1 MLDLLIRKIYALCYW
16 KEWMK
21 KEGSS
26 LALLSLMD
34 ILPVEFFYKY
44 EVLIIKALI
53 YALNTLP
60 EYIMVTAHKNCPD
73 ALYKLIKK
81 CHFEPHFVLVDKKH
95 IVASPSFLEYI
106 TKQEASLAVS
116 STVFED
122 DFVNQFKEICRRFT
136 HELKSERKF
145 ARIVSK
151 ECLEL
156 IISLEKLPLE
166 TVLNID
172 GVKYSRNEQNI
183 PMDLSPPSKTE
194 LERLKDYLFE
204 KRWSDDFKSYEYSE
218 ITAGLDCIS
227 YLFTK
232 DKQGDLIG
240 KAPELGNKLID
251 MNDELLNIIQTEIG
265 NYEELRRSSQDQSL
279 QNYYMLLEKRHNYFH
294 AIYENSTGAIYNHP
308 LRTEKERIETAR
320 NNAAMAQQRMQK
332 KQRGGHGSS
341 PTDQTRPTPQSPE
354 ERLTTFTT
362 HIMTI
367 KETTS
372 RQNLLRG
379 DSYIYKVFPNCE
391 ARLKAV
397 CKCLTVLCD
406 EYTKACQENEWSN
419 ELINTEEMKAIY
431 KEQRS
436 KYLITLFRF
445 VLREEKCIHN
455 KAKNCMKKMLLL
467 QPESEDILP
476 DKVFKEC
483 LKQCWKSKISDL
495 IEYKKMMSFI
505 KLFPKSFPHVF
516 WEKLV
521 ESLVNIINKLKEEA
535 KIKIDTVKMK
545 HNTEFYVAAFL
556 ISSYRHKK
564 ANNENPEFFKQV
576 IEQVL
581 ELQKLIYTYGIP
593 DVMIKTPLAN
603 LFNYFAAIAVQYIKE
618 NYAFKG
624 GEVLKL
630 ASSVVAVKT
639 AKEFRNY
646 LAENGSNV
654 LLEILQEKSK
664 SIEHYGIIHEVLSIV
679 YTLHKKLP
687 NCVTSH
693 EKLVHEIATI
703 WLSFIPKLGYSQ
715 NVTWHLQ

>member
-1 MLDLLIRKIYALCYW
+1 
-16 KEWMK
+16 MK

-95 IVASPSFLEYI
+95 IVASPKFLEYI
-106 TKQEASLAVS
+106 QKQEASLGVN

-122 DFVNQFKEICRRFT
+122 DFVNQFKEICRRFS

-145 ARIVSK
+145 ARLVSK

-172 GVKYSRNEQNI
+172 GIRYSRNEENI
-183 PMDLSPPSKTE
+183 PMDLSAPSKTE
-194 LERLKDYLFE
+194 LERLKDYLFD
-204 KRWSDDFKSYEYSE
+204 KKWSEDFKSYEYSE

-232 DKQGDLIG
+232 DKQGDLLG
-240 KAPELGNKLID
+240 KASELGNKLID
-251 MNDELLNIIQTEIG
+251 MNEELLSIIQLEIS
-265 NYEELRRSSQDQSL
+265 NYEDLRRSPQDQSL

-294 AIYENSTGAIYNHP
+294 ATYENSTGAIYNHP
-308 LRTEKERIETAR
+308 LRTEKERIEAAR
-320 NNAAMAQQRMQK
+320 DNTRVLQQQRLQR
-332 KQRGGHGSS
+332 KQRSGYGSAS
-341 PTDQTRPTPQSPE
+341 SDQIRGPPQSPE
-354 ERLTTFTT
+354 ERLSTFTS
-362 HIMTI
+362 HIMSI

-406 EYTKACQENEWSN
+406 EYTKACKENDWSN

-455 KAKNCMKKMLLL
+455 KAKKCMEKMLKL
-467 QPESEDILP
+467 QPESEDFLP
-476 DKVFKEC
+476 EKVFKEC

-521 ESLVNIINKLKEEA
+521 ESLVNIINKLKDEETM
-535 KIKIDTVKMK
+535 KLDSMKMK

-564 ANNENPEFFKQV
+564 SKNEHPDFFKLV
-576 IEQVL
+576 IKQVL
-581 ELQKLIYTYGIP
+581 ELQKLIYAYGIP

-603 LFNYFAAIAVQYIKE
+603 LFNYFAEIAVQYIKE
-618 NYAFKG
+618 NYAFDK

-630 ASSVVAVKT
+630 TSSVVAVKT
-639 AKEFRNY
+639 AKEFRDY
-646 LAENGSNV
+646 LAQNGTGV
-654 LLEILQEKSK
+654 LLDILREKSK
-664 SIEHYGIIHEVLSIV
+664 SIEDYGIIHEVLSIV
-679 YTLHKKLP
+679 YILHKKVP
-687 NCVTSH
+687 GCVVNH